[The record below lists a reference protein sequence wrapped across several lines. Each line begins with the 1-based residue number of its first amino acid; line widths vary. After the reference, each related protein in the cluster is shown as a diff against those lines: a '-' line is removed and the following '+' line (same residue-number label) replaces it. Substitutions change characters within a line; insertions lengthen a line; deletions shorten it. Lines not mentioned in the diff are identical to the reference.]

1 MKLPSSF
8 VCRSL
13 RREEEQPETE
23 EGDDTTVRRRGVH
36 VAAIVDL
43 LNLPKIPTPSLL
55 PCVVETR
62 GGKLSRFFLG
72 RRNGPLALPPE
83 SSASPGKG
91 RSGDAIVGVAVV
103 ALFVPKLR
111 RGRKID
117 HCRSLLL
124 RVRRLPAAKPWSKT
138 G

>member
-1 MKLPSSF
+1 MKLPSSS
-8 VCRSL
+8 VSRSL
-13 RREEEQPETE
+13 SREEEQHETE
-23 EGDDTTVRRRGVH
+23 EGDAATVRRRKVH
-36 VAAIVDL
+36 AATTIDL
-43 LNLPKIPTPSLL
+43 LNLPKIPTQSLL

-62 GGKLSRFFLG
+62 GGKLSRFCLS

-91 RSGDAIVGVAVV
+91 RSGDAIVGAAAV

-111 RGRKID
+111 RGRNNP
-117 HCRSLLL
+117 CWRE
-124 RVRRLPAAKPWSKT
+124 RYRETR